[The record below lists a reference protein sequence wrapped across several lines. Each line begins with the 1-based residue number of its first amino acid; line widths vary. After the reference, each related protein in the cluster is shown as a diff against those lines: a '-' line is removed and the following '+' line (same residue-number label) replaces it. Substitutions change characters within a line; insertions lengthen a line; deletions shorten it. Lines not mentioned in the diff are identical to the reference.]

1 MRRGWRKTWCH
12 VIVSIVGKYL
22 FFVFCNPFSS
32 FRAKAMTSCH
42 LGKHFLLFVHENK
55 NSNYSVRCSMPMITI
70 PLAQKWKHFHRP
82 ALPLERLMLC
92 DGAFSGWL
100 MKRMGR
106 TRDGEIERASRG
118 GADRDRLFQRFFKT
132 TRGDRW
138 WHCVSFIIG
147 DPCSINA
154 GERRT
159 QSKAQG
165 YGTKYHPDIAHT
177 HNFTLPVTL

>member
-1 MRRGWRKTWCH
+1 MSLFPLLGNTCFSCSAIRFPHSEQKPWLPAIWVSTFYCLYMKTRTLIIASAAVCQWSRYPWH
-12 VIVSIVGKYL
+12 RNGSITTL
-22 FFVFCNPFSS
+22 
-32 FRAKAMTSCH
+32 T
-42 LGKHFLLFVHENK
+42 
-55 NSNYSVRCSMPMITI
+55 
-70 PLAQKWKHFHRP
+70 
-82 ALPLERLMLC
+82 LEWLMLC

-118 GADRDRLFQRFFKT
+118 GADRDGLFQRFFKT

-177 HNFTLPVTL
+177 HNFTLPVTP